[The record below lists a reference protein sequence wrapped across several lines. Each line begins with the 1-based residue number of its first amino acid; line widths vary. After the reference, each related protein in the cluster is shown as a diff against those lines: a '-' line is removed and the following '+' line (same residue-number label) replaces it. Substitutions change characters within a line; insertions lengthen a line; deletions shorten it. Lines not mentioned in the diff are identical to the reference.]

1 MAERR
6 APCARSPGPGPGSG
20 SRSSCDLR
28 QRLQNTLHIAG
39 SRAQGDGSRL
49 GSGGSSRPA
58 QGKLPV
64 PQIGSGGGGKAATS
78 LSQPTTLA
86 SSLPKANRSV
96 VGSGDAET
104 PKVNRSVVR
113 PQQGKFS
120 QVDPSEVA
128 SEKGKVEL
136 SAVAPTVAQ
145 IPSKLNPIRDASSIW
160 MDENRSGGRCT
171 STCTCTCPI

>member
-20 SRSSCDLR
+20 SRLPCDLR
-28 QRLQNTLHIAG
+28 QRLQSAG
-39 SRAQGDGSRL
+39 SRAQGGGSRL

-78 LSQPTTLA
+78 PSQPKTLA

-104 PKVNRSVVR
+104 PKVNRTVVR
-113 PQQGKFS
+113 PQGGIFS

-136 SAVAPTVAQ
+136 SAVASAVADGKVEHSAVAPTVAQ
-145 IPSKLNPIRDASSIW
+145 IRPNL
-160 MDENRSGGRCT
+160 T
-171 STCTCTCPI
+171 Q

>member
-64 PQIGSGGGGKAATS
+64 PQIGSGGGGKAVTS
-78 LSQPTTLA
+78 PSQPTTLA
-86 SSLPKANRSV
+86 SSLPKVNRSV
-96 VGSGDAET
+96 VGSKDAET

-113 PQQGKFS
+113 PQGGKFS

-136 SAVAPTVAQ
+136 SAVASAVADGKVEHSAVAPTVAK
-145 IPSKLNPIRDASSIW
+145 IPSKLKVIH
-160 MDENRSGGRCT
+160 G
-171 STCTCTCPI
+171 CPRPTEHCARW